1 MQARQPAKQ
10 GEAACG
16 TSGQVN
22 TPYDFPNLRGRQ
34 IAKILKLRHNTQLGQ
49 AGTKKYLLPGTKTQR
64 ILFCYSFLKPVKKLA
79 APRSFTG
86 LKVDTILK
94 LTWFLGFIRYRLPFC
109 SQPSFF

>member
-34 IAKILKLRHNTQLGQ
+34 IAKILK
-49 AGTKKYLLPGTKTQR
+49 
-64 ILFCYSFLKPVKKLA
+64 
-79 APRSFTG
+79 
-86 LKVDTILK
+86 
-94 LTWFLGFIRYRLPFC
+94 
-109 SQPSFF
+109 